1 MCLTGMRQ
9 TKGNLEFEGI
19 IQHEILQKLRLNV
32 DLKTVIITEM
42 HLNKKM
48 VFHLPSTG
56 NLKEISNK
64 NIRFY
69 S

>member
-1 MCLTGMRQ
+1 MCSTGMWQ
-9 TKGNLEFEGI
+9 TEENLGFEGT

-32 DLKTVIITEM
+32 DLKTVIIMEM

-48 VFHLPSTG
+48 AFHLPSTG

-64 NIRFY
+64 NIQFY

>member
-1 MCLTGMRQ
+1 MRN
-9 TKGNLEFEGI
+9 KDILLDLFEDI
-19 IQHEILQKLRLNV
+19 KILQKLRLNV